1 MDIGFG
7 EKELIISASILLGSC
22 MFLKIC
28 FLYINMWKRG
38 TERKTVLSFLV
49 FELFVVVYLWL
60 PYEKSEM
67 SNSALLFQRVITAGV
82 WLGILLLGVWWL
94 VFRGEW

>member
-1 MDIGFG
+1 MNADGYRLWR
-7 EKELIISASILLGSC
+7 KELIISASILLGSC

-38 TERKTVLSFLV
+38 TERKTVLAP

-67 SNSALLFQRVITAGV
+67 SNSALLFQRAITAGV
-82 WLGILLLGVWWL
+82 WLGILLLGSMVARL
-94 VFRGEW
+94 